1 MCHFFVDLKAYLT
14 NLSLTM
20 YLWTMKIGLDEDFIS
35 DKVSLKIFESIL
47 SSGIGFRKIT
57 VISGSTQ
64 IQFLIFM
71 RNKISRGKAGEY
83 LGNRVTPSTK
93 IQIFGGLGN

>member
-35 DKVSLKIFESIL
+35 DRVSVNSL